1 MKLIK
6 LSEAITHSPRFL
18 SIEPYLREQDRPIA
32 SGPGARRPRIVP
44 LVVLDY
50 GSMAARIRQSRY
62 IAGPVFKTIREMA
75 RGVRSIRS
83 NPHAGKTTVD
93 RDTLGSLE
101 EYARSLGVTDIGYT
115 KVRPDFIFKGFR
127 ILYAN
132 AIVFT
137 MEMDREKIKQAP
149 SIASLTEVWENLLCA
164 RRRSEQGRRLP
175 ARTRIQCRSRTR
187 AGRGRELRPHSA
199 RRWPGRSR
207 EERYSRH
214 RKERPARPARG
225 GRHGHRQP
233 SFFVDE
239 SARLDTGL
247 LRPMQCLRQEVPGAR
262 DSRGAQDTA

>member
-32 SGPGARRPRIVP
+32 SGPGARGPRIVP

-115 KVRPDFIFKGFR
+115 KVRPDFSISKDSGFSTR
-127 ILYAN
+127 MRSCSADGN
-132 AIVFT
+132 GPRK
-137 MEMDREKIKQAP
+137 DQAGAFHRLP
-149 SIASLTEVWENLLCA
+149 QPRCGENLLCA
-164 RRRSEQGRRLP
+164 RRRSEQGRRLSCANEDTMP
-175 ARTRIQCRSRTR
+175 TPNPRW
-187 AGRGRELRPHSA
+187 AG
-199 RRWPGRSR
+199 
-207 EERYSRH
+207 
-214 RKERPARPARG
+214 
-225 GRHGHRQP
+225 
-233 SFFVDE
+233 
-239 SARLDTGL
+239 T
-247 LRPMQCLRQEVPGAR
+247 
-262 DSRGAQDTA
+262 